1 MGLSAE
7 RDDANIPQQ
16 NRANINPVADNWFI
30 PVSLSLYLR
39 TLLCEIKAGVCLN
52 IMAGFQKGEKEREQG
67 DTLTL
72 G

>member
-16 NRANINPVADNWFI
+16 NRANINLVADNWFI
-30 PVSLSLYLR
+30 LLSLTLSLRSLS
-39 TLLCEIKAGVCLN
+39 CEIKAGVCMSM
-52 IMAGFQKGEKEREQG
+52 MAGIHTGEQD